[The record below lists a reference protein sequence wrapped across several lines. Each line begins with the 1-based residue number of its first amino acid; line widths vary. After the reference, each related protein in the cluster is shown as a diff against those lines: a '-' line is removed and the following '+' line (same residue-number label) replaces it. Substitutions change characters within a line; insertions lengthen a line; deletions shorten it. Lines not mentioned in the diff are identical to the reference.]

1 MTKGDEKMNKID
13 EYLNYYK
20 NLEFYHRAYKTSHLR
35 KEFDRVKEEEAN
47 LIDKIAKT
55 SNIELYQAIYYYLAW
70 NGYFSADRNF
80 TATSKTST
88 ELNVDFG
95 IAIACGNG
103 CCRNFALHFKSLIEL
118 LDRNT
123 SLVLVGTKYHYKKE
137 SMYRTRKIKQKADT
151 KSLQTKRK
159 LSDWKY
165 PNHIEVLDI
174 TTPQKPQILD
184 PFNFDIQQLSQKND
198 SLLRRKMIDF
208 GVSVFL
214 DLDMDRGLREE
225 IVENAE
231 RLERILSRKV
241 LEEMPIDKRKSLC
254 EEAIDLCESKKDL
267 LEKRQERLNPTYQ
280 YIKRETRNF
289 QSKGF

>member
-1 MTKGDEKMNKID
+1 MNKID

-70 NGYFSADRNF
+70 NGYFSADRKF

-137 SMYRTRKIKQKADT
+137 SMYRARKIKQKADT

-198 SLLRRKMIDF
+198 FLLRRKMIDF

-214 DLDMDRGLREE
+214 DLDMDRGVREKL
-225 IVENAE
+225 VENAE
-231 RLERILSRKV
+231 KL
-241 LEEMPIDKRKSLC
+241 
-254 EEAIDLCESKKDL
+254 
-267 LEKRQERLNPTYQ
+267 
-280 YIKRETRNF
+280 
-289 QSKGF
+289 